1 MSWLPVILGVII
13 IFSILVIAHEFGHF
27 ITARRNGVKVLEF
40 GIGFPPRL
48 WSIKKG
54 ETRYSV
60 NLFPIGG
67 FVRLYGEDGTE
78 TGPRSFNSKSFWQKT
93 KIVMAGVTVNFII
106 AYVIFTGLLIAGV
119 PPIIQNLPEFGPI
132 KPITTT
138 ATSLTVFDVTKDSA
152 ANKAGIVQGDNL
164 ISIDNQKFN
173 NSDDLRAYTK
183 AHAGQN
189 VNLIYTH
196 NGNQQEK
203 TIILGTDSSNGIL
216 GLVAE
221 PITISRYNW
230 WAAPF
235 AALILMV
242 QLIFAT
248 LAAFGSLI
256 IGLFTRAKVSEGVAG
271 PIGVVS
277 LFSQIVHFG
286 PTYILLFVASI
297 SLSLAVIN
305 ALPLPALD
313 GGREL
318 MMILRKVGVKI
329 TPERENLI
337 HILGFAA
344 LIGLMLIVSISDIT
358 KLF

>member
-1 MSWLPVILGVII
+1 MSWIPVILGVII

-27 ITARRNGVKVLEF
+27 WVARREGVRVLEF

-54 ETRYSV
+54 GTRYSI

-78 TGPRSFNSKSFWQKT
+78 TGPKSFNSKRFWQKT
-93 KIVMAGVTVNFII
+93 RIVMAGVTVNFLI
-106 AYVIFTGLLIAGV
+106 AYVIFTGLLITGV
-119 PPIIQNLPEFGPI
+119 PPIVQDLPSFGPI
-132 KPITTT
+132 KPITDT
-138 ATSLTVFDVTKDSA
+138 ATNLTVFNVSANSA
-152 ANKAGIVQGDNL
+152 AQKAGITNGDKIVSL
-164 ISIDNQKFN
+164 DGEAFT
-173 NSDDLRAYTK
+173 NSDQLRAYTK
-183 AHAGQN
+183 DHAGKPTT
-189 VNLIYTH
+189 ITYIH
-196 NGNQQEK
+196 NDQTQQK
-203 TIILGTDSSNGIL
+203 TVTLGSDANSGIL

-221 PITISRYNW
+221 PIQISRYSW

-235 AALILMV
+235 AALALMV
-242 QLIFAT
+242 QLVIAT
-248 LAAFGSLI
+248 LAAFGSLLL
-256 IGLFTRAKVSEGVAG
+256 GLFTKAKVSEGVAG

-286 PTYILLFVASI
+286 ATYILLFIASI

-313 GGREL
+313 GGRQL
-318 MMILRKVGVKI
+318 MMVLRKVGVRI

-337 HILGFAA
+337 HIIGFAA
-344 LIGLMLIVSISDIT
+344 LIGLMIIISISDIS

>member
-13 IFSILVIAHEFGHF
+13 IFSVLVIAHELGHF
-27 ITARRNGVKVLEF
+27 WVARRNGVRVLEF
-40 GIGFPPRL
+40 GIGFPPRI
-48 WSIKKG
+48 WSMKRG
-54 ETRYSV
+54 ETRYSI

-67 FVRLYGEDGTE
+67 FVRLFGEDDSQ

-119 PPIIQNLPEFGPI
+119 PPIVQSLPSFGPI
-132 KPITTT
+132 HPITTT
-138 ATSLTVFDVTKDSA
+138 TNDLTVFSVSENSA
-152 ANKAGIVQGDNL
+152 AQKAGVVAGDKL
-164 ISIDNQKFN
+164 VAIDAQNFT
-173 NSDDLRAYTK
+173 NSNDLRTYTK
-183 AHAGQN
+183 AHTGQN
-189 VNLIYTH
+189 VTITYIH

-203 TIILGTDSSNGIL
+203 VVVLGTDELAGIL

-221 PITISRYNW
+221 PVQISRYSW

-235 AALILMV
+235 AALALMI
-242 QLIFAT
+242 QLVIAT
-248 LAAFGSLI
+248 LAAFGTLI
-256 IGLFTRAKVSEGVAG
+256 VGLFTKAKVSEGVAG
-271 PIGVVS
+271 PVGIVS

-286 PTYILLFVASI
+286 ATYILLFIASI

-313 GGREL
+313 GGREF
-318 MMILRKVGVKI
+318 MMILRKIGVKI

-337 HILGFAA
+337 HILGFGV
-344 LIGLMLIVSISDIT
+344 LILLMIIISVSDIS